1 MQNGVFTGLYGAL
14 SAEHRLATITN
25 NLANVNT
32 NGYKNDKLAFKDTM
46 ILFAHD
52 IIREP
57 IENLR
62 SRPLFPEAHL
72 LARVRPAVSKTD
84 FTQGALEQTNNPLD
98 VGLSGGGFFNIET
111 PQGTF
116 LSRNGSFSQTADGT
130 LITQEGFP
138 VLGTA
143 GRIVIPEGTQNVSI
157 SHDGRVFADNVE
169 IAEFQITAYEDPS
182 HELEKLGLNLY
193 QLREGATPVEID
205 PYENGLVVNQ
215 GSLEKANVNVVT
227 EMVKMIEVQRTF
239 EANSKVMQTA
249 DTLDREVISR
259 VGRAK
264 N

>member
-25 NLANVNT
+25 NLANANT

-57 IENLR
+57 LSNLR

-98 VGLSGGGFFNIET
+98 VGLAGNGFFNIET

-116 LSRNGSFSQTADGT
+116 LSRNGSFSQSADGT
-130 LITQEGFP
+130 LINQQGYP

-143 GRIVIPEGTQNVSI
+143 GRIVIPEGTTSI
-157 SHDGRVFADNVE
+157 NISQDGRIFADNVE
-169 IAEFQITAYEDPS
+169 IGEFQITAYEDPS
-182 HELEKLGLNLY
+182 LELEKLGMNMY
-193 QLREGATPVEID
+193 QLREGAVGTEVD

-215 GSLEKANVNVVT
+215 GSLEKSNINVVT

-249 DTLDREVISR
+249 DTLDREVITR
-259 VGRAK
+259 VGRPK
-264 N
+264 